1 MSAPSPLVENGRFRV
16 GDTVIETVAREYLES
31 LRDTGIDTLIM
42 GCTHYPLLAEIIG
55 RIMGPEVTL
64 VDAGAEVARAL
75 KGELTDRE
83 LLADRPCG
91 ETTLYASD
99 RPEDFGLLAATF
111 LGQPLSGAVRAVD
124 IEQY

>member
-1 MSAPSPLVENGRFRV
+1 MWH
-16 GDTVIETVAREYLES
+16 DTITDQMAQRYLEG
-31 LRDTGIDTLIM
+31 LKQQDIDTLIM

-55 RIMGPEVTL
+55 RIMGPAVTL

-75 KGELTDRE
+75 KGKLTDRE

-91 ETTLYASD
+91 EATLYASD

>member
-1 MSAPSPLVENGRFRV
+1 M
-16 GDTVIETVAREYLES
+16 
-31 LRDTGIDTLIM
+31 
-42 GCTHYPLLAEIIG
+42 
-55 RIMGPEVTL
+55 TL

-75 KGELTDRE
+75 KGELTDHD

-91 ETTLYASD
+91 EATLYASD